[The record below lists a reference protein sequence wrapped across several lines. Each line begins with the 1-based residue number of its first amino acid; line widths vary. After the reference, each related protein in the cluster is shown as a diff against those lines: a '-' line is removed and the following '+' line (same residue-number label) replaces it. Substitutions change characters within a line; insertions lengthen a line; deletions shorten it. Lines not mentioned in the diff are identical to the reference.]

1 MREKRKVLKKLIVA
15 ILSLS
20 LAFAFL
26 VTGPGVKS
34 DAADVP
40 KGLQVLDAK
49 YFNSNPPTVAVQYID
64 SQDRTL
70 VEVIVVNKIP
80 EDGNM
85 KIEIGGEQYY
95 IKLIRMVEGPQ
106 DIVVNSD
113 GSKTIPADETVM
125 KVFGEKP
132 AVGDSVQI
140 LLRAYD
146 SNDYDKFDDVLV
158 DITVPAEGKSTDNKS
173 SNESGQNENTGKDDN
188 GGSSGENG
196 GESGGNKEDA
206 KTITPPKGKKLV
218 FTGQA
223 QVGVEEGQG
232 YTVTGNKAVKVG
244 KYTAVA
250 KLNKGNTWTDGTKD
264 DKKIIYTIDPRTNSI
279 TVKKTKVTRN
289 FKKKALKKMA
299 KTFTLPKAKAA
310 FGQKNLYYQFAKKP
324 KTDKITLDKN
334 GKVTLKKG
342 LGKGT
347 YSFTVKAHV
356 PAGSTYT
363 AATSKKIN
371 VKVVVK

>member
-146 SNDYDKFDDVLV
+146 SNDYEKFDEELI
-158 DITVPAEGKSTDNKS
+158 DITVPTEGKSTDDQ
-173 SNESGQNENTGKDDN
+173 SNS
-188 GGSSGENG
+188 ENG
-196 GESGGNKEDA
+196 GENGGNKEDA

-218 FTGQA
+218 YTGKA
-223 QVGVEEGQG
+223 QVGVEKGQG